1 MRRVAELGSFGERM
15 KRRLIV
21 VVAVVLVG
29 VAASY
34 LLWSRT
40 TVESVMNE
48 FYSDDAGRAEDML
61 MDPLI
66 LHADLVKSRVIEEV
80 AARTMPK
87 RRYAIGFLGVAGI
100 TDALPVLRTI
110 LADETEKDFFRA
122 DALESIYRI
131 AEKEGLAL
139 ASQYQSRT
147 DLLGSIAKG
156 LIDGSH
162 KPLSR
167 SYAQAVVGHHE

>member
-1 MRRVAELGSFGERM
+1 MFGERM
-15 KRRLIV
+15 KRCII
-21 VVAVVLVG
+21 VAVAVLLVG

-34 LLWSRT
+34 LLWPRA
-40 TVESVMNE
+40 TVESVMND
-48 FYSDDAGRAEDML
+48 FFSGDAGRAEDML

-80 AARTMPK
+80 VARTMPK

-100 TDALPVLRTI
+100 TDALPVLRAI
-110 LADETEKDFFRA
+110 LTDETEKDYFRA

-131 AEKEGLAL
+131 AKDEGLVL

-147 DLLGSIAKG
+147 NFLGLVAKG

-162 KPLSR
+162 KPFAR
-167 SYAQAVVGHHE
+167 SYAQAAVGHHE